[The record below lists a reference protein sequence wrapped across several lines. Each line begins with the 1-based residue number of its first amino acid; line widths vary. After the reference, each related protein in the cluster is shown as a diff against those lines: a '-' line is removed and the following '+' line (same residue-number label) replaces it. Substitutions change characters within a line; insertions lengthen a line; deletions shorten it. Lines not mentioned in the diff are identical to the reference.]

1 MFALEKE
8 NECLRNENNNQQPI
22 IEMLIKNRNKN
33 TGTWKTVE
41 KKTSIYNR
49 KINSINYETIALK
62 NSFNAFATS
71 NSEFIEVTED
81 EEIND
86 KVTTDNNPQKS
97 QPEVK
102 RRHNAAITENYFR
115 SQNIL
120 TVPGNRTYA
129 SMIKYGKKICIA
141 GDSQIKRA

>member
-86 KVTTDNNPQKS
+86 KVTTDNNP
-97 QPEVK
+97 
-102 RRHNAAITENYFR
+102 
-115 SQNIL
+115 
-120 TVPGNRTYA
+120 
-129 SMIKYGKKICIA
+129 
-141 GDSQIKRA
+141 